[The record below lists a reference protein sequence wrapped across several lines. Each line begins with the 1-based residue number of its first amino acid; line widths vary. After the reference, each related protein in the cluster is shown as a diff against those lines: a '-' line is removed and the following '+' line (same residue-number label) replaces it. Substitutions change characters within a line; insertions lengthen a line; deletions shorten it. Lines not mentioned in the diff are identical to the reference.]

1 MSQILL
7 SAYSTALIPVFLL
20 KSSNFVQ
27 VQNLAGADSPCFTLI
42 RLSHSPYQQQVS
54 EVSVVL
60 QFWAMGHEGRSMEK
74 VLGKTSSLSKQR
86 PKKKIVLHLLIGTT
100 VSISDSF
107 TSLEST
113 YHL

>member
-1 MSQILL
+1 M
-7 SAYSTALIPVFLL
+7 
-20 KSSNFVQ
+20 
-27 VQNLAGADSPCFTLI
+27 
-42 RLSHSPYQQQVS
+42 
-54 EVSVVL
+54 L

-86 PKKKIVLHLLIGTT
+86 PKKKIALLLLIGTT

-113 YHL
+113 YHV